1 MSASVESTARGARDS
16 AVFKNLARLGF
27 AVNGL
32 MHVIIGL
39 IAIGVATGG
48 GGSADQSGALGQLS
62 GNPAGTVILWV
73 TAVGLIALGVWL
85 IVSALLFPSQDKKQ
99 KAKEL
104 VTGLGKGIAYL
115 AVGGTAVTFAS
126 GGSSDGESQVDS
138 LSASLLAAPG
148 GVIVLW
154 ALALVV
160 IGIGGYFVF
169 KGAKRRFIDDIA
181 LPGGTAGRA
190 VVALGIAGY
199 VAKGVAL
206 AFTGVLLS
214 IAAATADPSQ
224 AAGLDGSLKALA
236 ELPLGQ
242 VILILI
248 GLGFVAYGVYCFV
261 RARIARL

>member
-1 MSASVESTARGARDS
+1 MSSSMESAARGARDS
-16 AVFKNLARLGF
+16 KVFTTLARLGF

-39 IAIGVATGG
+39 IAIGVAIGG
-48 GGSADQSGALGQLS
+48 GGSADQSGALGQIS
-62 GNPAGTVILWV
+62 ATPGGVVILWV
-73 TAVGLIALGVWL
+73 TAIGLMALGIWL
-85 IVSALLFPSQDKKQ
+85 IVSALLFPSRDKSE

-104 VTGLGKGIAYL
+104 ATGLGKGIAYL
-115 AVGGTAVTFAS
+115 AVGGTAVNFAS
-126 GGSSDGESQVDS
+126 GGSSDGEGQVDS
-138 LSASLLAAPG
+138 LSAALIAAPG

-160 IGIGGYFVF
+160 VGIGGYFVF
-169 KGAKRRFIDDIA
+169 KGATRRFLDDIT
-181 LPGGTAGRA
+181 LPVGNAGRA
-190 VVALGIAGY
+190 VVVLGIAGY

-206 AFTGVLLS
+206 AFTGVLIS
-214 IAAATADPSQ
+214 IAAATADPRQ

-242 VILILI
+242 VILVLI
-248 GLGFVAYGVYCFV
+248 GVGFVAYGIYCFV